1 MSSQCHLK
9 CMILFH
15 KCWVINNKQDMHDVM
30 LQILSSLWHH
40 ITRLQT
46 LTSYYKVTNTDIIL
60 QSYKHWQCI
69 TRLQTLTMYYKVTN
83 TDIILQGYKH
93 WKCITRFFLQTL
105 TSYTYYKVINTDM
118 YHKVTNT
125 DNVLQGYKHWQ
136 CITRLQTL
144 TSNTTLCLI
153 GGAWRFASRYDFL
166 DISINH

>member
-9 CMILFH
+9 CIILFH

-30 LQILSSLWHH
+30 LQILSSLWDH

-83 TDIILQGYKH
+83 TDMYYKVTNTDIILQG
-93 WKCITRFFLQTL
+93 
-105 TSYTYYKVINTDM
+105 
-118 YHKVTNT
+118 TNT
-125 DNVLQGYKHWQ
+125 DNVLFCGNLI
-136 CITRLQTL
+136 CIPVLKEML
-144 TSNTTLCLI
+144 FMVANKKS
-153 GGAWRFASRYDFL
+153 WHPFL
-166 DISINH
+166 HI